1 MKAASIVEIKKELE
15 YLDNEKIK
23 QLCLRLARFKLEN
36 KELLTY
42 LVFEAHDEVS
52 YVQSIK
58 NQLDGLFSEINT
70 NSYFYVKKSVRK
82 ILRRVK
88 KFSRYSNCLETEVE
102 LLLYVCQKMKNI
114 NPSIFLNITL
124 TNLYNRQLASVQK
137 KILKLHEDLQFEY
150 NLQIEELKL

>member
-15 YLDNEKIK
+15 YLDKEKIK
-23 QLCLRLARFKLEN
+23 QLCLRLARFKFEN

-58 NQLDGLFSEINT
+58 NQLDGLFLEINT

>member
-1 MKAASIVEIKKELE
+1 MKAASVVEIKKELE
-15 YLDNEKIK
+15 YLDKEKIK

-70 NSYFYVKKSVRK
+70 NSYFYVKKKCSK
-82 ILRRVK
+82 NFTPCQEI
-88 KFSRYSNCLETEVE
+88 FA
-102 LLLYVCQKMKNI
+102 LL
-114 NPSIFLNITL
+114 
-124 TNLYNRQLASVQK
+124 
-137 KILKLHEDLQFEY
+137 
-150 NLQIEELKL
+150 

>member
-15 YLDNEKIK
+15 YLDKEKIK

>member
-15 YLDNEKIK
+15 YLDKEKIK
-23 QLCLRLARFKLEN
+23 QLCLRLARFKFEN

-58 NQLDGLFSEINT
+58 NQLDELFSEINT
-70 NSYFYVKKSVRK
+70 SSYFYVKKSVRK

>member
-15 YLDNEKIK
+15 YLDKEKIK

-124 TNLYNRQLASVQK
+124 TNIYNRQLASVQK